1 MEARTSKRAAAAR
14 CAPSQKSPLVA
25 PAFRASYNDSPSDG
39 GPRRGRQRR
48 ELPLNT
54 TRQRP
59 ISVRYRPVRRRRKAW
74 SPFLLVIVGI
84 LVALLLV
91 TRSRA
96 SAGHSDPMAVAPVV
110 AADAVGTV
118 VPAPTPSPSL
128 SDVVLP
134 LFGRTDSTPVA
145 TVTPTALPTATSTP
159 APTPT
164 PFYSN
169 AWLLAHVPAQP
180 PVISAKAAIVID
192 YNSRQI
198 IYQLNPHEHLAQAST
213 TKITLADVALDVAA
227 PDLAITINKDATEV
241 VPDHMGVQAGEILT
255 LQELLYGALL
265 DSGNDAGW
273 AIAEGIGGLDHTV
286 ALMNQKVADLH
297 LHDTHYVNP
306 VGFDDPQHYT
316 SVYDLAVI
324 TADAVTRHPL
334 FKQIVGTK
342 KEVIES
348 TKTHGWFGPTN
359 LNNLLW
365 DYPGDWG
372 VKVGWTDNA
381 EYCLVTAATHD
392 GHTVLVALLG
402 SKDHFADG
410 TTLLNYGFAR
420 IGEGE
425 R

>member
-1 MEARTSKRAAAAR
+1 LLVFVGIFGALV
-14 CAPSQKSPLVA
+14 LVA
-25 PAFRASYNDSPSDG
+25 
-39 GPRRGRQRR
+39 
-48 ELPLNT
+48 
-54 TRQRP
+54 
-59 ISVRYRPVRRRRKAW
+59 
-74 SPFLLVIVGI
+74 
-84 LVALLLV
+84 
-91 TRSRA
+91 RSRA
-96 SAGHSDPMAVAPVV
+96 GAGHSGHVV
-110 AADAVGTV
+110 AAAIAPMVTAGMVGTA
-118 VPAPTPSPSL
+118 APTPSPSL
-128 SDVVLP
+128 ADVVLP
-134 LFGRTDSTPVA
+134 LFSRADASPTA
-145 TVTPTALPTATSTP
+145 TVTPTAEPTATSTP
-159 APTPT
+159 VPTPT
-164 PFYSN
+164 PFYSS
-169 AWLLAHVPAQP
+169 AWLLAHPPAQP
-180 PVISAKAAIVID
+180 PVVSAKAAIVID
-192 YNSRQI
+192 YDTRQI
-198 IYQLNPHEHLAQAST
+198 LYQANPHEHLAQAST
-213 TKITLADVALDVAA
+213 TKITLADVALDVAS
-227 PDLAITINKDATEV
+227 PDLPITISKDATEV
-241 VPDHMGVQAGEILT
+241 VPDHMGVQVGEILS

-342 KEVIES
+342 KEIIES

-381 EYCLVTAATHD
+381 QYCLVTAATRD

-420 IGEGE
+420 IGAGE
-425 R
+425 H